1 MLQKSI
7 HQNSII
13 TSTNDTIGSIYH
25 ISNAII
31 ASSDKEK
38 CLGIFLK
45 KGKLNFQMT
54 RDFLSSSTYSIEMA
68 LR

>member
-13 TSTNDTIGSIYH
+13 TSTNDTIGSVYH

-31 ASSDKEK
+31 ASSDGEK
-38 CLGIFLK
+38 CSVFLK

-54 RDFLSSSTYSIEMA
+54 LDFLSSSFYSIEMA

>member
-13 TSTNDTIGSIYH
+13 TSTNDTIGSVYH

-31 ASSDKEK
+31 ASSDREK
-38 CLGIFLK
+38 CSFFLK

-54 RDFLSSSTYSIEMA
+54 LDFLSSSSYSIEMA